1 VASTTSTHPKPDATE
16 GDLVTKTRER
26 SFSAGRPSCWME
38 ITEVDPPADEG
49 ADAIDLEE
57 FSREAAQDPAI
68 VDLHIGPE
76 QIREAIGGVA
86 NLYLEKAIKLKVKEL
101 NVQTS
106 HAFASQYVGLGDV
119 VQEIGNCT
127 GVSAAASERI
137 LTAMENTLRNAF
149 LKSGRFKSNPGRLL
163 FRPLGKIQL
172 KDLESSSYHLTF
184 RDPAA
189 DHEHLFL
196 HCEGRVLDE
205 FPLATLVHISDL
217 HFAEKFTSD
226 AGLTKKILRRVPR
239 LQGVYPHSYQA
250 ARALAGVYKISAVG

>member
-1 VASTTSTHPKPDATE
+1 MIRMQTSSPGPPAKHGGRRPRLAGRAVASTTSTHPKPDATE

-68 VDLHIGPE
+68 VDLHLGPE
-76 QIREAIGGVA
+76 QIQEAIGGVA

-101 NVQTS
+101 NVQTN
-106 HAFASQYVGLGDV
+106 HAFASRYVGLGDV
-119 VQEIGNCT
+119 VQEIRNCT
-127 GVSAAASERI
+127 GVSRAASERI
-137 LTAMENTLRNAF
+137 LVAMENTLRKAF
-149 LKSGRFKSNPGRLL
+149 LKSGPFKSNPGPPLL
-163 FRPLGKIQL
+163 FRPLGKIQP

-184 RDPAA
+184 TDPAA

-196 HCEGRVLDE
+196 H
-205 FPLATLVHISDL
+205 
-217 HFAEKFTSD
+217 
-226 AGLTKKILRRVPR
+226 
-239 LQGVYPHSYQA
+239 
-250 ARALAGVYKISAVG
+250 